1 MTLTQKDFD
10 QIDRLMDE
18 KFDDKL
24 KNLPTKEEFFSK
36 MDEVIEELKDAREGH
51 EIFSKTVSSHEDL
64 LENLEKIHPG
74 IVAS

>member
-18 KFDDKL
+18 KFDFKL

-36 MDEVIEELKDAREGH
+36 MDEVIGELKNVREEH
-51 EIFSKTVSSHEDL
+51 EILSKTVSVHEYR
-64 LENLEKIHPG
+64 LETLEKAHPE
-74 IVAS
+74 IIAS